1 MHVIL
6 RRTVK
11 IITLEIWEKRW
22 YSFPIMFGRV
32 WKKLTTT
39 LTGGAIIIAAASVAS
54 RVFGLIRDRLLA
66 TQFGAGDQ
74 LDVYYAAFRIP
85 DLIFNVL
92 VLGALSA
99 AFIPVFVQY
108 IERAKSDSHVKKE
121 VWYLANSL
129 LNILLVGLVVLGATL
144 FICAPLVVPLIAPGF
159 DAEKQA
165 MVVKMTRI
173 MLGSIVFF
181 GISNVMTGI
190 LNSFKRYVN
199 FAFAPVMYNIGI
211 IIGIVAFVPRY
222 GIYGLAYGVILGA
235 FFHFLVQIPGVLRIG
250 YRYQAVA
257 DRRHPGVREIGR
269 LMVPRTF
276 GLAVNQ
282 IDQLVSVIIGSF
294 LAAGSVAVFNFAN
307 NLQHFPIS
315 VFGVSLAVASYP
327 FFSEASARK
336 DNAMFVVHFSTTF
349 RRILFLIIPISVL
362 IVLLRAQIVRVVLG
376 SGAFDWTATYL
387 TAQTLGFFAL
397 SLFAQSTIPLLAR
410 SFYAWHDTKTPV
422 LVAIGTVCLNI
433 MGAIILSRMMGV
445 VGLGLSFT
453 IASIIQMLTL
463 LLLLRKRR
471 GYLDDKKIVL
481 SVVKIGLISAMMGA
495 VVIGAKYV
503 LALGV
508 NMQSFVGILIQG
520 VGAGMI
526 GLAFYLIMAMVFRCD
541 EITIITNWLQRAR
554 RQLFNG
560 SIPTT
565 HE

>member
-1 MHVIL
+1 
-6 RRTVK
+6 
-11 IITLEIWEKRW
+11 
-22 YSFPIMFGRV
+22 MFGRV

-54 RVFGLIRDRLLA
+54 RLFGLVRDRLLA

-108 IERAKSDSHVKKE
+108 IERAKSNPESRTE
-121 VWYLANSL
+121 VWHLANSM
-129 LNILLVGLVVLGATL
+129 LNILLVGLVVLGIVL

-159 DAEKQA
+159 DADKQLL
-165 MVVKMTRI
+165 VVKMTRI

-181 GISNVMTGI
+181 GISNVLTGI

-199 FAFAPVMYNIGI
+199 FAFAPVMYNVGI
-211 IIGIVAFVPRY
+211 IIGILIFVPQY
-222 GIYGLAYGVILGA
+222 GIYGLAYGVVLGA
-235 FFHFLVQIPGVLRIG
+235 FLHMAVQIPGALRIG

-257 DRRHPGVREIGR
+257 DRKHPGVREIGR
-269 LMVPRTF
+269 LMLPRTF

-294 LAAGSVAVFNFAN
+294 LAAGSVAIFNFAN

-336 DNAMFVVHFSTTF
+336 DNEMFVVQFSTTF
-349 RRILFLIIPISVL
+349 RRILFLIIPVSVL

-376 SGAFDWTATYL
+376 AGAFDWNDTYL

-422 LVAIGTVCLNI
+422 KVGVAAVGLNI
-433 MGAIILSRMMGV
+433 VGAIILSRTLGV
-445 VGLGLSFT
+445 VGLGLSFS
-453 IASIIQMLTL
+453 IASVVQMLTL
-463 LLLLRKRR
+463 LLLLRRRR

-481 SVVKIGLISAMMGA
+481 SVVKISLISAMMGA
-495 VVIGAKYV
+495 VVIAAKYV

-520 VGAGMI
+520 AGAGII
-526 GLAFYLIMAMVFRCD
+526 GLVFYLIMALVFHCD
-541 EITIITNWLQRAR
+541 EITIITSWLQRAR

-560 SIPTT
+560 SHPKSS
-565 HE
+565 E